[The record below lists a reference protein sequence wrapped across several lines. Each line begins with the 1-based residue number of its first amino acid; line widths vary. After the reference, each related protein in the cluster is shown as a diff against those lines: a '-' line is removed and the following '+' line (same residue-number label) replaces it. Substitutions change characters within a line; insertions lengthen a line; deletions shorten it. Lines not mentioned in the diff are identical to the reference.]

1 MHLLRYLGD
10 RYGAEDIP
18 LNSFA
23 CYKVFV
29 GIREAHLKPSM
40 GGLLI
45 RYTIPLIAFIWVYM
59 AHIATEN
66 SLCSVIATY
75 WKQEAASSSLV
86 RLKGDVTNINVL
98 TWRIDEYL
106 LRLMVDLL
114 QAK

>member
-23 CYKVFV
+23 GYKVFV

-40 GGLLI
+40 GLLI

-66 SLCSVIATY
+66 FLCSVIATY
-75 WKQEAASSSLV
+75 WKQEAASS
-86 RLKGDVTNINVL
+86 RLKGEVTNINIL
-98 TWRIDEYL
+98 T
-106 LRLMVDLL
+106 
-114 QAK
+114 

>member
-29 GIREAHLKPSM
+29 GMREAHLKPSM
-40 GGLLI
+40 AGLLI
-45 RYTIPLIAFIWVYM
+45 RYTIFLIAFIWVCM
-59 AHIATEN
+59 AHIATEKF
-66 SLCSVIATY
+66 LCSVMATY

-86 RLKGDVTNINVL
+86 RLKGEVTNSIIL
-98 TWRIDEYL
+98 T
-106 LRLMVDLL
+106 
-114 QAK
+114 

>member
-1 MHLLRYLGD
+1 MHLLRYLGN

-66 SLCSVIATY
+66 FLCSVIATY

-86 RLKGDVTNINVL
+86 RLKGEVTNINIL
-98 TWRIDEYL
+98 T
-106 LRLMVDLL
+106 
-114 QAK
+114 

>member
-1 MHLLRYLGD
+1 MHLLRDLGD

-40 GGLLI
+40 GLLI
-45 RYTIPLIAFIWVYM
+45 RYTIFLIAFIWVYM

-66 SLCSVIATY
+66 FLCSVIATY

-86 RLKGDVTNINVL
+86 RLKGEVTNINIL
-98 TWRIDEYL
+98 T
-106 LRLMVDLL
+106 
-114 QAK
+114 

>member
-1 MHLLRYLGD
+1 MHNGLIWNWL
-10 RYGAEDIP
+10 AELVP
-18 LNSFA
+18 EL
-23 CYKVFV
+23 
-29 GIREAHLKPSM
+29 H
-40 GGLLI
+40 
-45 RYTIPLIAFIWVYM
+45 
-59 AHIATEN
+59 
-66 SLCSVIATY
+66 ATY